1 MSDMNLAATQERLK
15 AYILDASN
23 ETAPVLPLLD
33 GSFGLARDERLSIYH
48 RAYRARL
55 RDALGTVF
63 ERTWIYLGDDE
74 FGREAA
80 RYIEQAPSH
89 SPNLRDYGRSFP
101 DFLAASMPADPEVGE
116 LARMDW
122 LLHDAFDAPDHPRL
136 QADALTQL
144 SDDDWEC
151 ARFVFCPGV
160 ALAEFTCNTIDVW
173 HALDR
178 QQTPPPAASLPQAIV
193 CLFWRKGTQSSFRSL
208 HPAEHCMLEML
219 IAGEGFATACSAL
232 AAHHP
237 EAAASIGPWLQC
249 WLNDDLISAVATTA
263 ETTSPSPRNGALS
276 G

>member
-1 MSDMNLAATQERLK
+1 
-15 AYILDASN
+15 
-23 ETAPVLPLLD
+23 
-33 GSFGLARDERLSIYH
+33 
-48 RAYRARL
+48 
-55 RDALGTVF
+55 
-63 ERTWIYLGDDE
+63 
-74 FGREAA
+74 
-80 RYIEQAPSH
+80 
-89 SPNLRDYGRSFP
+89 
-101 DFLAASMPADPEVGE
+101 
-116 LARMDW
+116 MDW